1 MLQNDLQCQK
11 LLRILRNIVSFSSTN
26 IFVLGGILYRLG
38 EEGRG
43 NRGEQRGTPLYNR
56 VYRGSIENWLPMKGI
71 IRKLQSLR
79 GIR

>member
-11 LLRILRNIVSFSSTN
+11 LLRILRNILSFSSTN

-43 NRGEQRGTPLYNR
+43 NGWERRGTPLYNR
-56 VYRGSIENWLPMKGI
+56 VYRGSIEN
-71 IRKLQSLR
+71 
-79 GIR
+79 

>member
-11 LLRILRNIVSFSSTN
+11 LLRILRNILSFSSIN

-43 NRGEQRGTPLYNR
+43 NGRGTEGDP
-56 VYRGSIENWLPMKGI
+56 
-71 IRKLQSLR
+71 SL
-79 GIR
+79 

>member
-38 EEGRG
+38 EEARG
-43 NRGEQRGTPLYNR
+43 NGEGPLFITGYI
-56 VYRGSIENWLPMKGI
+56 GGL
-71 IRKLQSLR
+71 
-79 GIR
+79 

>member
-56 VYRGSIENWLPMKGI
+56 VYRGSIEN
-71 IRKLQSLR
+71 
-79 GIR
+79 